1 MPEQLYRDDLAKMTA
16 DEIVGAHKEGRLDHY
31 MSGGKP
37 PEAADSGGDLTIEDL
52 RRLAPGTLRRLD
64 REGKIDDVL
73 EGRTL
78 AEAGLVQPAG
88 DPDFGARPGPPIPRQ
103 LQEIDLAGM
112 APGEISRAYDEGR
125 CDELLG
131 RR

>member
-16 DEIVGAHKEGRLDHY
+16 DEIVGAHKEGRLDDY

-52 RRLAPGTLRRLD
+52 RRLSPGTLRRLD

-78 AEAGLVQPAG
+78 VEAGLVQPAG
-88 DPDFGARPGPPIPRQ
+88 VAAWV
-103 LQEIDLAGM
+103 L
-112 APGEISRAYDEGR
+112 APGRRSRGNSASKS
-125 CDELLG
+125 
-131 RR
+131 